1 MNGVYAIWNKK
12 ADKVYIGSSGNVNQR
27 IINQRCNLKTRHPT
41 MISSLKKVEYD
52 FNDFSFEKLCELET
66 RELAYELEEF
76 LLQEIP
82 ETKLYNL
89 ASDRSGGK
97 VKFRDRERYQAG
109 AAKRNANPEYRA
121 KLSASCKGKRE
132 VITCPHCGVS
142 GGGGNMRRY
151 HMDKCSKK

>member
-12 ADKVYIGSSGNVNQR
+12 AGKVYIGSSGNVGQR
-27 IINQRCNLKTRHPT
+27 IINQRCNLKTRHPA
-41 MISSLKKVEYD
+41 MISSLKKAEYD
-52 FNDFSFEKLCELET
+52 FNDFSFDTLCILKT

-82 ETKLYNL
+82 EEKLYNL

-97 VKFRDRERYQAG
+97 VKFRDREKYRQG
-109 AAKRNANPEYRA
+109 AAKRNANPEYRDR
-121 KLSASCKGKRE
+121 LSAACKGKRE
-132 VITCPHCGVS
+132 VVTCPKCGTS

-151 HMDKCSKK
+151 HFQNCSK